1 MGYGLTV
8 NYFHRRSRHAAR
20 QRTGQRASPVRRTAG
35 ARRRRRRAAHGIAIG
50 PHGRVTMASTHA
62 AKNGWK
68 PRRRRHASRVPA
80 RVWGKWGWGAN
91 ELARSGD
98 AGVGA
103 LCRCAHASGLRSRHP
118 STCTVTPALA
128 LQTSH
133 PSFHPSSSTIIIGYV
148 TSNISRNVT
157 SNSLRIA
164 RALRLG
170 GEGLVAPHL
179 HLSVTRHRIR
189 SYLQLPALH
198 PIFISFISLCS
209 GPVYR
214 RLGVTASPHFRQA
227 RWPIQFRQ
235 LTKP

>member
-1 MGYGLTV
+1 
-8 NYFHRRSRHAAR
+8 
-20 QRTGQRASPVRRTAG
+20 
-35 ARRRRRRAAHGIAIG
+35 
-50 PHGRVTMASTHA
+50 MASTHA

-68 PRRRRHASRVPA
+68 PRRRRHASRV
-80 RVWGKWGWGAN
+80 WGKWGWGAN

-98 AGVGA
+98 AGVGALMGA

-179 HLSVTRHRIR
+179 HVLSVM
-189 SYLQLPALH
+189 
-198 PIFISFISLCS
+198 SL
-209 GPVYR
+209 
-214 RLGVTASPHFRQA
+214 RLEG
-227 RWPIQFRQ
+227 
-235 LTKP
+235 L

>member
-1 MGYGLTV
+1 
-8 NYFHRRSRHAAR
+8 
-20 QRTGQRASPVRRTAG
+20 
-35 ARRRRRRAAHGIAIG
+35 
-50 PHGRVTMASTHA
+50 MASTHA

-68 PRRRRHASRVPA
+68 PRRRRHAS

-179 HLSVTRHRIR
+179 HLSVTRRRIR

>member
-20 QRTGQRASPVRRTAG
+20 QRTSTRVAG
-35 ARRRRRRAAHGIAIG
+35 T
-50 PHGRVTMASTHA
+50 PHGRRSTPA
-62 AKNGWK
+62 AARGAWHRHRTAWKSDHGLDARRNGWK